1 MKKVIYVLMFLA
13 IASLANAQWSEQ
25 VSGTTNSLRSV
36 SAVDNNVVWICGSSG
51 TVLLT
56 TNSGS
61 SWTTKTS
68 PNPSITLRNIWGI
81 DANNAL
87 VTGSGTTAYVYKTTD
102 GGSTWT
108 QVFSQLNGYINAI
121 SNTGWTNSFI
131 MIGNPVGGRWSI
143 WRSNNDGITWDS
155 TGLYLPQ
162 AGTETG
168 KPNSLMVLRENTC
181 GYLWFGTN
189 VDWIYSSLCVN
200 SISQQNTGNTSSSA
214 IWFNSI
220 TTGMV
225 GDYGWMRFTTNS
237 GVTWNPLTNPVNDL
251 KGGICGSGTNWWVAC
266 NNGSIY
272 FSSNNGSVWNNQY
285 NNTSGGYNHITKA
298 RNNNNNIWAVR
309 SNGGI
314 SKFTGSIGIQNI
326 STEIPSVYSLFQNY
340 PNPFNPST
348 NIKFQVKSSGFVK
361 LVVFNILGKE
371 VANIVNEKLSPGTY
385 ETSFDGSNL
394 TSGIYF
400 YRLTTGNFVDTKRM
414 ILIK

>member
-1 MKKVIYVLMFLA
+1 MKKVIYILMFLTF
-13 IASLANAQWSEQ
+13 ASLANAQWSEQ
-25 VSGTTNSLRSV
+25 TSGTTISLRSV
-36 SAVDNNVVWICGSSG
+36 SAVDNNVVWICGSNG

-56 TNSGS
+56 TNGGN

-102 GGSTWT
+102 GGSTWA

-131 MIGNPVGGRWSI
+131 MFGNPVGGRWSI
-143 WRSNNDGITWDS
+143 WRSNNDGTTWDS

-162 AGTETG
+162 VGSETG
-168 KPNSLMVLRENTC
+168 KPNSLMVLRDNTC
-181 GYLWFGTN
+181 GYSWFGTN
-189 VDWIYSSLCVN
+189 TDWIYSSLCVN
-200 SISQQNTGNTSSSA
+200 SFSQQNTGNTSSSA

-225 GDYGWMRFTTNS
+225 GDYGWMRLTTNS
-237 GVTWNPLTNPVNDL
+237 GVTWNPLTNPVDDL
-251 KGGICGSGTNWWVAC
+251 KGGICGSGTNWWVAG
-266 NNGSIY
+266 NNGVIY

-285 NNTSGGYNHITKA
+285 SASGSFNHITKA

-326 STEIPSVYSLFQNY
+326 STEIPSSYSLFQNY
-340 PNPFNPST
+340 PNPFNPTT
-348 NIKFQVKSSGFVK
+348 NIRYQITNSK
-361 LVVFNILGKE
+361 LVILKIFDILGKE
-371 VANIVNEKLSPGTY
+371 VETLVNEKQSPGTY
-385 ETSFDGSNL
+385 EVDWNASQYP
-394 TSGIYF
+394 SGVYF
-400 YRLTTGNFVDTKRM
+400 YKLQSGDFVDTKRM
-414 ILIK
+414 ILVK